1 MAATT
6 RERNDFV
13 NTQSQTEH
21 PPRTNGESGFMLVYA
36 VAMVAIVMIGTAV
49 AVPVIAKQLRRDKE
63 VESMHRMQQY
73 VRAIQLYQRACKCT
87 NYPPSIEAL
96 EKGTNVRFLRQRY
109 VDPLTGKSDWRLIH
123 NPQTTVKGF
132 FGQELAGMVAGL
144 GSAAGM
150 SSGGTSMP
158 GTSTTGTSPPGT
170 GAPVSG
176 APGATGTTGSTGS
189 CSTISAGGLASGF
202 NGAQTCSNGTSGST
216 GSSDQGMFGDSSGG
230 PIKGVGT
237 SRTGSSILTPNDQDT
252 YETWEFWYD
261 PRIELLKKNVN
272 ILGGGGPAGASST
285 LGSTSASQFG
295 NNLNGTPN
303 SSNGNSG
310 TGTNPPTTP
319 TPMPQ

>member
-1 MAATT
+1 
-6 RERNDFV
+6 
-13 NTQSQTEH
+13 
-21 PPRTNGESGFMLVYA
+21 MLVYA
-36 VAMVAIVMIGTAV
+36 AVMVAIVMIGTTV
-49 AVPVIAKQLRRDKE
+49 AIPVMARQLRRDKE

-87 NYPPSIEAL
+87 NYPPSMDAL

-109 VDPLTGKSDWRLIH
+109 VDPLTGKSDWRIIH
-123 NPQTTVKGF
+123 NPQTTIKGF

-150 SSGGTSMP
+150 SSN
-158 GTSTTGTSPPGT
+158 GTSTPGISTPGIGSPI
-170 GAPVSG
+170 SG
-176 APGATGTTGSTGS
+176 APGASGATGSTGS
-189 CSTISAGGLASGF
+189 CSTVSAGGLAAGF
-202 NGAQTCSNGTSGST
+202 NNATTCNNGTSGST
-216 GSSDQGMFGDSSGG
+216 GSSDTGMFGDSSGG

-310 TGTNPPTTP
+310 GTGTTTTP
-319 TPMPQ
+319 PGTFPGITPQ

>member
-1 MAATT
+1 MKTKAQS
-6 RERNDFV
+6 ERPV
-13 NTQSQTEH
+13 SG
-21 PPRTNGESGFMLVYA
+21 RAKGESGFMLVYA
-36 VAMVAIVMIGTAV
+36 VAMVAIVMIATAV

-63 VESMHRMQQY
+63 VESMHRMEQY

-87 NYPPSIEAL
+87 NYPPSMEAL

-150 SSGGTSMP
+150 SSGGTSTP
-158 GTSTTGTSPPGT
+158 GTSPPGT
-170 GAPVSG
+170 G

-189 CSTISAGGLASGF
+189 CSTISAGGLAGGF
-202 NGAQTCSNGTSGST
+202 NGAQACTNGSAGST
-216 GSSDQGMFGDSSGG
+216 GSSGDTGMFGDSSGG

-237 SRTGSSILTPNDQDT
+237 SRTGESILTPNDQDT

-261 PRIELLKKNVN
+261 PRIELLKKSVN

-303 SSNGNSG
+303 GPSGNTGSTGPGSSPFG
-310 TGTNPPTTP
+310 
-319 TPMPQ
+319 MPH